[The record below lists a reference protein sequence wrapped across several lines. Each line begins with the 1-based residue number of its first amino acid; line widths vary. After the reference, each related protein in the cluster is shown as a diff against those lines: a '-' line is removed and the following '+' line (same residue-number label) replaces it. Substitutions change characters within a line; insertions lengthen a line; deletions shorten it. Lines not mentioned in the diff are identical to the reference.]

1 MPHGRG
7 TVDPHDLP
15 EQPSTPTAGA
25 PRARA
30 RGPGMLVPVCRLAF
44 PQGIAGP
51 ERPLRE
57 GGMEVHIPTLPDATP
72 GIEKGGSLRPR
83 PPFPARRSRPGG
95 RGATQIRTTTCEVE
109 DMHVRIAFQR
119 TCTPNSHVR
128 FRIGIRPPP
137 HGAFKSRPQ
146 RDGSNTT
153 TDPSSRREAPEAALG
168 RPPVPRRQEPGSN
181 RTRATRRTSSESLVV
196 PYSLDSVTQG
206 TSPTLTRRGQRYR
219 ATSADPS

>member
-25 PRARA
+25 PRASA
-30 RGPGMLVPVCRLAF
+30 GDPDMLVPVCRLAF
-44 PQGIAGP
+44 PQGIAGS
-51 ERPLRE
+51 ERPPRGLGWHAHPNPPRCHARHRKRW
-57 GGMEVHIPTLPDATP
+57 VAPTTASVSGAAQPPRRPWCNPNPDNDM
-72 GIEKGGSLRPR
+72 
-83 PPFPARRSRPGG
+83 RSREHARPN
-95 RGATQIRTTTCEVE
+95 RVSAH
-109 DMHVRIAFQR
+109 MH
-119 TCTPNSHVR
+119 PNSHVR

-137 HGAFKSRPQ
+137 HGAVKSRLQ

-219 ATSADPS
+219 ATRTDPS